1 MIKNFEYAKVLDFAG
16 QVNYQEGQ
24 VVSKTLAQDEHHSVT
39 LFAFEKGEEISSHE
53 SGGDALV
60 VALDGTGEITI
71 DGERHTVKAGES
83 ILMPA
88 RHPHA
93 IYAPERFKMFLVVIF

>member
-16 QVNYQEGQ
+16 QVNCQEGQ
-24 VVSKTLAQDEHHSVT
+24 VVSKTLAQNEHHSVT
-39 LFAFEKGEEISSHE
+39 LFAFGKGEEISSHE
-53 SGGDALV
+53 SGGDALL
-60 VALDGTGEITI
+60 VALEGTGEITV
-71 DGERHTVKAGES
+71 DGKKHTVKAGES

-93 IYAPERFKMFLVVIF
+93 IYAPEQFKMFLVVIF

>member
-1 MIKNFEYAKVLDFAG
+1 MIKNFEYAKVLEFS
-16 QVNYQEGQ
+16 QEVSYQGGQ
-24 VVSKTLAQDEHHSVT
+24 VVSKTLAQDKTHSLT

-60 VALDGTGEITI
+60 LALDGMGEVTI
-71 DGERHTVKAGES
+71 DGVKHILKAGDS

-88 RHPHA
+88 KHPHA
-93 IYAPERFKMFLVVIF
+93 IFAPERFKMFLVVIF